1 MRKTPVHFLRH
12 RVVKPTRSDP
22 QQPVLDVE
30 VIAAAEVL
38 RTRRIRNALQVLG
51 GLSRDELL
59 EVLSL
64 TRWRKVIAHWGR
76 VELPR

>member
-1 MRKTPVHFLRH
+1 MSKTPVHFLRP
-12 RVVKPTRSDP
+12 RVVTPTRSDP

-30 VIAAAEVL
+30 VVAAAEVL
-38 RTRRIRNALQVLG
+38 RTRRIRNAVQVLG
-51 GLSRDELL
+51 ELSRDELL

-76 VELPR
+76 GGLPQ